1 MKSLLLSC
9 GLASTLIF
17 ASPSTLAGHERHQET
32 HHYDDNARVIDVK
45 PIYSQNRIASPYRDC
60 GNKNHYRTDQYGRYT
75 PAVVGGLA
83 GGLIGNQFG
92 NGGGKTASTIVGAAI
107 GSTIAYQLTYDSN
120 YNDYKSRDKHCETR
134 YRYQNDRR
142 IEAYLVRY
150 RYQGRT
156 YTTRMNHRPSK
167 YIPINVIVRPI
178 GRFY

>member
-1 MKSLLLSC
+1 
-9 GLASTLIF
+9 
-17 ASPSTLAGHERHQET
+17 
-32 HHYDDNARVIDVK
+32 
-45 PIYSQNRIASPYRDC
+45 
-60 GNKNHYRTDQYGRYT
+60 
-75 PAVVGGLA
+75 
-83 GGLIGNQFG
+83 
-92 NGGGKTASTIVGAAI
+92 VGAAI